1 MKADGQRSDDVSTCS
16 GIRGAQPGTEV
27 CCKAGA
33 LPRSLP
39 RAGIPGE
46 ILLGLFVE
54 LTLWRVAPGGKGGL
68 PTECNCPFLVN

>member
-46 ILLGLFVE
+46 ILLGLFCRAH
-54 LTLWRVAPGGKGGL
+54 TLESSPWWKRGSAH
-68 PTECNCPFLVN
+68 